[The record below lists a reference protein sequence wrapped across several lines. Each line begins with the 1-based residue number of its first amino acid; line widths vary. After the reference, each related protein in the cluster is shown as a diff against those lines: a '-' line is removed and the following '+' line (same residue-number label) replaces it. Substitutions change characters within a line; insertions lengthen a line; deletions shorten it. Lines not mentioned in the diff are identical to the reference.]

1 MAETLTD
8 KLKLSKRDTGD
19 LNWGQ
24 GANANLDTLDAHSQQ
39 ATLRPPRTLLAT
51 LGSGAVGPNLL
62 GSTTYFYKV
71 TAVNAAGE
79 TTEENIPA
87 TVEAQV
93 TQPATPLPVILQWE
107 TVKGATG
114 YKVYK
119 STASGQEKFLASV
132 SGQATSTYTDDGN
145 TATNES
151 LSVPTGNTATASV
164 AKVTAGAGIALSPA
178 HGTGDVQV
186 SNAGVTGLRK
196 LGEAAALAGDVKLEA
211 GANVI
216 LTQDAG
222 NNKIV
227 IEAAG
232 GGGGPV
238 GYATVVVAAPTGV
251 ATTDTANIQAAIN
264 SLPAAGGTVVLR
276 EGTYAINAQILLP
289 SAKPLWIV
297 GQGRGTVLA
306 DAPSTFLLG
315 VFKGPTS
322 GNVSGLVLSDFL
334 VDGTNSGSGV
344 LELAPPTSG
353 QVFENIKML
362 RVHGNR
368 SSRHLHANPATGTTI
383 KSVEVSGCEINLGD
397 KLVLM
402 LGSGTFQRFTIRD
415 NKTFNDINKTD
426 SVLWLRG
433 EQHVVEGNQFF
444 LQAGTIGEGAIG
456 IRDNLE
462 RCVIQGNLVRYQGLL
477 AFLGSTPSGAVF
489 RHNVVADNVNHD
501 VDPLILKS
509 IVLTGKGEVSN
520 NIIAG
525 NKLDLLIDLPTAGPS
540 GNNVVVANKASS
552 IQGGT
557 SSDVIAATFVAGLRK
572 LGEASPLSGDVK
584 LEAGANIELTQDA
597 GQNKIIIASTGGS
610 GPSGYATVVVAAPT
624 GVAVTDTANIQSAI
638 SSLPAA
644 GGSVILRE
652 GNYVLNGNI
661 TLPASKPLNFMGQG
675 KSTKITLD
683 PTFAPGAAPFRGP
696 ASGALEKLVMSDFEY
711 VGGSNQANFL
721 FFSVPSATVWSNMV
735 FERIKFLT
743 CTTIF
748 SIGGAG
754 TVKRVW
760 IRDCE
765 AIDCQALVESS
776 TWSDSF
782 ILNNYIEKQAALAH
796 PAGIDLGGT
805 NIVCKGNTVVWPDS
819 GSASNVPLRVASSF
833 VKGSIEGN
841 RCVGNRGLLV
851 PLGSNL
857 RQSAIADNIFR
868 ENTFGTDSILIQ
880 GEMSDCVVVGNHC
893 EKDITLNGNAA
904 SGGNVIAGNRVAAI
918 NDNSGATTPNVVAKT
933 LVSGVR
939 KQGEASP
946 LSGDVKLEAGSGIA
960 LTQDAPNNKI
970 TIAAAGGTGNW
981 TLVANLTNTAFGQT
995 FSPDFT
1001 GLSLNTHR
1009 SYMLMFE
1016 LSLSSGGAGPNWV
1029 ALRLNGAAPTTLQQ
1043 YMLTDQQ
1050 GATQDD
1056 EGSTNAMA
1064 KILKVFPGGGTSVE
1078 VAGCIII
1085 TGKVNS
1091 GFPHAV
1097 GWYTVT
1103 NQSSVE
1109 QMHRGFVGLRM
1120 NLGSGVDLTSL
1131 GLFSNSD
1138 LNFLVSGSCRAS
1150 LYQAQ

>member
-1 MAETLTD
+1 MAESLTD

-19 LNWGQ
+19 INWGQ
-24 GANANLDTLDAHSQQ
+24 GANANLDAVDQHAQQ
-39 ATLRPPRTLLAT
+39 ATLRPPRTLSVS
-51 LGSGAVGPNLL
+51 LGSGAVGANLL
-62 GSTTYFYKV
+62 GSTTYFYKI

-79 TTEENIPA
+79 TTEGKIPDA
-87 TVEAQV
+87 IEAQV
-93 TQPATPLPVILQWE
+93 TESASPVPIILSWE
-107 TVKGATG
+107 TVKGATS
-114 YKVYK
+114 YKIYK
-119 STASGQEKFLASV
+119 STLSGQEKFLASV
-132 SGQATSTYTDDGN
+132 VGESTAIYTDDGN
-145 TATNES
+145 TTVNGAI
-151 LSVPTGNTATASV
+151 SVPAANTARTSV
-164 AKVTAGAGIALSPA
+164 SKIVAGTNITISPPD
-178 HGTGDVQV
+178 GTGDVTI
-186 SNAGVTGLRK
+186 N
-196 LGEAAALAGDVKLEA
+196 
-211 GANVI
+211 
-216 LTQDAG
+216 
-222 NNKIV
+222 
-227 IEAAG
+227 AAG
-232 GGGGPV
+232 GGAA
-238 GYATVVVAAPTGV
+238 GYATVVVAAPTGI
-251 ATTDTANIQAAIN
+251 AATDTANIQAAIN
-264 SLPAAGGTVVLR
+264 GLPPAGGTVVLR

-289 SAKPLWIV
+289 SAKPVWIV

-306 DAPSTFLLG
+306 DAPSVFMLG
-315 VFKGPTS
+315 IFKGPAA
-322 GNVSGLVLSDFL
+322 GNVSGLVLCDFL

-344 LELAPPTSG
+344 LELAPTTG
-353 QVFENIKML
+353 QVFENIKIL

-368 SSRHLHANPATGTTI
+368 SSRHLHANPAAGTTI
-383 KSVEVSGCEINLGD
+383 KSVEISGCETNLGD

-433 EQHVVEGNQFF
+433 EQHVIEGNQFF

-456 IRDNLE
+456 IRDSLE

-477 AFLGSTPSGAVF
+477 AFLGFTPAGAVF

-520 NIIAG
+520 NVIVG
-525 NKLDLLIDLPTAGPS
+525 NKLDLLVDLPTAGPS
-540 GNNVVVANKASS
+540 GNNVVIANRASS

-557 SSDVIAATFVAGLRK
+557 SSDVIASTFLSGLRK
-572 LGEASPLSGDVK
+572 LGEASPLTGDVK
-584 LEAGANIELTQDA
+584 LEAGSGIALTQDGPNKKITIAAA
-597 GQNKIIIASTGGS
+597 GGGGGGYST
-610 GPSGYATVVVAAPT
+610 VIVAAPT
-624 GVAVTDTANIQSAI
+624 GVAATDTTNIQNAVN
-638 SSLPAA
+638 SLPAS

-675 KSTKITLD
+675 KSTRITLD

-696 ASGALEKLVMSDFEY
+696 ASGTLEKIVMSDFEY

-721 FFSVPSATVWSNMV
+721 FFSVPAATVWSNMV

-743 CTTIF
+743 CTTVI

-782 ILNNYIEKQAALAH
+782 ILNNYIEKQAALGH

-805 NIVCKGNTVVWPDS
+805 NIVCKGNTIVWPDS
-819 GSASNVPLRVASSF
+819 ANAGNVPLRVASTF

-851 PLGSNL
+851 TLSANI
-857 RQSAIADNIFR
+857 RQSVVADNVFR

-904 SGGNVIAGNRVAAI
+904 SGGNVIAGNKTASI
-918 NDNSGATTPNVVAKT
+918 NDNSGATTPNIVART

-939 KQGEASP
+939 KLGEAGP

-960 LTQDAPNNKI
+960 LTQDAPGNKI
-970 TIAAAGGTGNW
+970 TIAAAGGAGNW
-981 TLVANLTNTAFGQT
+981 TLVANLTNGSFGQT
-995 FSPDFT
+995 FTPDFT
-1001 GLSLNTHR
+1001 GLSLNTRR

-1016 LSLSSGGAGPNWV
+1016 LSLASNGAGPNWV

-1050 GATQDD
+1050 GVTQDD
-1056 EGSTNAMA
+1056 EGSTFAMA
-1064 KILKVFPGGGTSVE
+1064 KILKVFPGGGSSVE
-1078 VAGCIII
+1078 VSGCIII
-1085 TGKVNS
+1085 TGKVNA

-1097 GWYTVT
+1097 GWYTIT
-1103 NQSSVE
+1103 NQSAVE
-1109 QMHRGFVGLRM
+1109 QMHRGSVGLRM

-1131 GLFSNSD
+1131 GLFSNAD
-1138 LNFLVSGSCRAS
+1138 LNFLVAGSCRMS